1 MVPEEIQPYQQA
13 SMVYDNIYCLEETL
27 SGTGITHRV
36 NGIVIQN
43 AFIEPKPPQNLIH
56 IPKTKQR
63 SIHVEP
69 LQLPVYNVG
78 TRPEQPALP
87 NMNVNLDFTTQEISS
102 KKNFVWILCQYFNKE
117 KQNTSSWTGINI
129 KTRRQNLV
137 LWDTVGYLPTTD
149 SPATT

>member
-1 MVPEEIQPYQQA
+1 MVPEEIQRHQQA

-43 AFIEPKPPQNLIH
+43 AFIEPKPPQNLIQ

-63 SIHVEP
+63 SIHVKP

-129 KTRRQNLV
+129 KTRRKNLV

>member
-1 MVPEEIQPYQQA
+1 MVPEEIQRYQQA

-43 AFIEPKPPQNLIH
+43 AFIEPKPPQNLIQ

-63 SIHVEP
+63 SIHVKP

-129 KTRRQNLV
+129 KTRRKNLV

>member
-1 MVPEEIQPYQQA
+1 MVPEEIQRYQQA

-43 AFIEPKPPQNLIH
+43 AFIEPKPPQNLIQ

-63 SIHVEP
+63 SIHVKP

-129 KTRRQNLV
+129 KTRRKNLV
-137 LWDTVGYLPTTD
+137 LWDTVEYLPTTD

>member
-1 MVPEEIQPYQQA
+1 
-13 SMVYDNIYCLEETL
+13 MVYDNIYCLEETL

-43 AFIEPKPPQNLIH
+43 AFIEPKPPQNLIQ

-63 SIHVEP
+63 SIHVKP

-129 KTRRQNLV
+129 KTRRKNLV

>member
-1 MVPEEIQPYQQA
+1 MVC
-13 SMVYDNIYCLEETL
+13 DNIYCLEETI

-43 AFIEPKPPQNLIH
+43 AFIERNPPQNLIQ

-87 NMNVNLDFTTQEISS
+87 NMNVNLDLTTQEISN
-102 KKNFVWILCQYFNKE
+102 KKNFIWILCQYFNKE
-117 KQNTSSWTGINI
+117 KQNISSWKELISKPGGKI
-129 KTRRQNLV
+129 
-137 LWDTVGYLPTTD
+137 
-149 SPATT
+149 